1 MPPPPLGMTVA
12 ALQGLLNKKLGRPA
26 VYLRKM
32 PADPDWFQT
41 ALAMEPS
48 LKEVK
53 FQEVQWPDLL
63 EAAVAAGAVSGRI
76 LVNSSEPWSF
86 ASAVSLAALHTAI
99 PIDAGVS
106 LKPSL
111 PVLADL
117 RGRWASQVEATQALV
132 WEGVLKNMTTS
143 RIIVQTP
150 QLLSEGFLV
159 DLALKDKMFVMW
171 LDDLCTNGTQGN
183 LLFRQVTDLLS
194 EAGRELS
201 IMGYFA
207 GSEVV
212 ADCTSSHSEISL
224 VSDFAPNLAFFSLL
238 PPVQSLKQVP
248 LLPIPKYDPSKIY
261 VALLSSDG
269 DNMQLDYNSLRP
281 RMEERLALC
290 AKDRG
295 SGSSAV
301 CPPVTSPPVGWTI
314 SNRLMEFAPTVLRWF
329 FAAANRTRDA
339 DSFLM
344 GPSGYGF
351 LHPSSNTKQAI
362 LRNLTVEAARKLDMC
377 AYVHWDNYNQEPA
390 VERTVAAYAHTT
402 IRGIFSPVQPAVPPV
417 VAKDIVTFSE
427 TKRWFTQDH
436 PEDIAKHLN
445 SLNPGSTVFLYKIH
459 DVAFA
464 DVEAMAAALS
474 SNVVLVGH
482 RELIAMM
489 RTHYGLPNGA
499 SSSIVV

>member
-26 VYLRKM
+26 VFLRKM
-32 PADPDWFQT
+32 PADADWFKT
-41 ALAMEPS
+41 AIAMEPS
-48 LKEVK
+48 LREVK
-53 FQEVQWPDLL
+53 FQEAEWPDLL
-63 EAAVAAGAVSGRI
+63 EAAVTAGAVSGRV
-76 LVNSSEPWSF
+76 LFNSSEPWSF

-99 PIDAGVS
+99 PIDAGIS
-106 LKPSL
+106 LKRSL

-117 RGRWASQVEATQALV
+117 RGRWASQAEATQALV
-132 WEGVLKNMTTS
+132 REGVLKNVTTS
-143 RIIVQTP
+143 RIVVQTP
-150 QLLSEGFLV
+150 QLLAEGFLV
-159 DLALKDKMFVMW
+159 DLAVKDKLFVMW

-183 LLFRQVTDLLS
+183 LLFRQVTEFLS

-207 GSEVV
+207 GSEMV

-238 PPVQSLKQVP
+238 PPVVSLKQVP
-248 LLPIPKYDPSKIY
+248 LLPVPKYDPSKIY

-290 AKDRG
+290 
-295 SGSSAV
+295 
-301 CPPVTSPPVGWTI
+301 PPVGWTI
-314 SNRLMEFAPTVLRWF
+314 SNRLMELAPTVLRWF

-362 LRNLTVEAARKLDMC
+362 LRNLTVEAAEKLDMC

-390 VERTVAAYAHTT
+390 MERTVAAYAHTT
-402 IRGIFSPVQPAVPPV
+402 IRAVFSPVQPALPPV
-417 VAKDIVTFSE
+417 VAKDIVTFTE

-445 SLNPGSTVFLYKIH
+445 SLLPGSTVFLYKIH
-459 DVAFA
+459 DVSFA

-474 SNVVLVGH
+474 SKVAMVGH

-489 RTHYGLPNGA
+489 REHYGLPNGA
-499 SSSIVV
+499 SLSIVV

>member
-26 VYLRKM
+26 VFLRKM
-32 PADPDWFQT
+32 PADADWLKT
-41 ALAMEPS
+41 AIAMEPS
-48 LKEVK
+48 LKEAK

-63 EAAVAAGAVSGRI
+63 EAAVTAGAVSGRV

-86 ASAVSLAALHTAI
+86 ASAVTLAALHTAI
-99 PIDAGVS
+99 PIDAGIS
-106 LKPSL
+106 LKRSL

-117 RGRWASQVEATQALV
+117 RGRWASQVEATKALV
-132 WEGVLKNMTTS
+132 WEGVLKNVTTS
-143 RIIVQTP
+143 RIVVQTP

-183 LLFRQVTDLLS
+183 LLFRQVTEFLS

-212 ADCTSSHSEISL
+212 ADCTTSHSEISL

-238 PPVQSLKQVP
+238 PPVVSLKQAP
-248 LLPIPKYDPSKIY
+248 LLPVPMYDSSKIY

-290 AKDRG
+290 
-295 SGSSAV
+295 
-301 CPPVTSPPVGWTI
+301 PPVGWTI

-329 FAAANRTRDA
+329 FAAANRTGHA

-362 LRNLTVEAARKLDMC
+362 LRNLTVEAAEKLDMC
-377 AYVHWDNYNQEPA
+377 AYVHWDSYNQEPA
-390 VERTVAAYAHTT
+390 MERTVAAYAHTA
-402 IRGIFSPVQPAVPPV
+402 IRGIFSPVQPALPPV
-417 VAKDIVTFSE
+417 VAKDIVTFTE
-427 TKRWFTQDH
+427 TKRWFSQDH

-445 SLNPGSTVFLYKIH
+445 SLLPGSTVFLYKIH
-459 DVAFA
+459 DVSFA

-474 SNVVLVGH
+474 SKVVMVGH

-489 RTHYGLPNGA
+489 RAHYGL
-499 SSSIVV
+499 SD